1 MLPWRTGIL
10 DFGCGEGT
18 TALGLA
24 LEYAPSHVVGVDKM
38 PAPERRL
45 PIAGTEPGLSSLP
58 ENLES
63 HRVKPGFLHN
73 ENDEFDVI
81 CSWSVILGMQT
92 CASSMM

>member
-1 MLPWRTGIL
+1 
-10 DFGCGEGT
+10 
-18 TALGLA
+18 
-24 LEYAPSHVVGVDKM
+24 M

-81 CSWSVILGMQT
+81 CSWSDFLGMQT
-92 CASSMM
+92 CVSSMMLLICEIKNLKPGVVIFI